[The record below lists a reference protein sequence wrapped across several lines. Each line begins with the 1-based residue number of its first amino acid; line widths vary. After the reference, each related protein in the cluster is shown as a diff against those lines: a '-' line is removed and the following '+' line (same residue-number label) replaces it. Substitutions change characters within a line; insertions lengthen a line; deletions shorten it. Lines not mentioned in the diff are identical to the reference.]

1 MDKCECWELRKTIVG
16 WHDKSPLYGQY
27 TKQICNGTKE
37 REECT
42 CGGNVAECNFYP
54 EKRKEGKTL
63 NTAEMWL
70 KAQKD
75 GMCYEA
81 VEQGPDT
88 VILYYQKDKGLFDED
103 GMRCGPEIWNYFD
116 DLMNEQWR
124 LRTMTK
130 AEAEAKFNIKIV
142 GD

>member
-63 NTAEMWL
+63 NTAEMFIQ
-70 KAQKD
+70 ANKD
-75 GMCYEA
+75 GKTYKCEDMQYNKKDGFHCIEGRLWITRAFDYVDDVFKLEW
-81 VEQGPDT
+81 ELKPD
-88 VILYYQKDKGLFDED
+88 
-103 GMRCGPEIWNYFD
+103 
-116 DLMNEQWR
+116 NE
-124 LRTMTK
+124 MTK

>member
-1 MDKCECWELRKTIVG
+1 MNKCECWELRKTIVG

-42 CGGNVAECNFYP
+42 CGGDVTKCDFYP
-54 EKRKEGKTL
+54 EKRKEGKMM
-63 NTAEMWL
+63 NTAEMFIQ
-70 KAQKD
+70 ANKD
-75 GMCYEA
+75 GKTYKCEDMRYNKKDGFHGIEGRLWIA
-81 VEQGPDT
+81 RAFDYVDDVFKLEWELKPD
-88 VILYYQKDKGLFDED
+88 
-103 GMRCGPEIWNYFD
+103 
-116 DLMNEQWR
+116 NE
-124 LRTMTK
+124 MTK